1 MGELKMSCRYD
12 YSGGSRISQRGRE
25 TPTPDFGVRTYYYR
39 PQTKFAK
46 VMFYTC
52 LSATL
57 FTGGYLGRYTPWAC
71 TLPWADTPP
80 WAGTPPG
87 RYTPRAGTPPPR
99 QVHPPGRYTPRQVQP
114 TQEQCMLGDTG
125 NKRAV
130 HILLE
135 CILVWQDFC

>member
-52 LSATL
+52 LSAIL
-57 FTGGYLGRYTPWAC
+57 FTGGGVPAQVHPLGMYTPLGRYTPWA
-71 TLPWADTPP
+71 
-80 WAGTPPG
+80 GT
-87 RYTPRAGTPPPR
+87 PPR
-99 QVHPPGRYTPRQVQP
+99 QVHPPAGTPYPGAVHAGRYGQQVGGTHP
-114 TQEQCMLGDTG
+114 TGMHSCLA
-125 NKRAV
+125 RF
-130 HILLE
+130 LLKT
-135 CILVWQDFC
+135 V